1 MKSGTHKEPQA
12 EHVNRGESIEH
23 RLLKV
28 ISTRAL
34 EAEGYN
40 VQNEERIGNSIVD
53 VLGENGTHVVIIECE
68 AFRGYQKRN
77 LKMRFKEALLSFPQ
91 LKRIL
96 CIPKFVEFDEIWA
109 VDVGSGILT
118 CYAISKIVWGEK

>member
-1 MKSGTHKEPQA
+1 MKSIHKEPQA
-12 EHVNRGESIEH
+12 GYAKRGESIEH

-53 VLGENGTHVVIIECE
+53 VVGKNRTHVVMIECE

-96 CIPKFVEFDEIWA
+96 CIPKFVKFDEIWA
-109 VDVGSGILT
+109 IDVDSGILT
-118 CYAISKIVWGEK
+118 RYVMNKIVGGEK